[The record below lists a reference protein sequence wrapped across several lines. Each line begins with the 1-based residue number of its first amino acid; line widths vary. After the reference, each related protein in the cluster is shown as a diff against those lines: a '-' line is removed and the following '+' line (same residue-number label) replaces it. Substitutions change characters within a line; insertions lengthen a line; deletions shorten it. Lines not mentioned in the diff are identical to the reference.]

1 MIINKFVFKGDGSF
15 GTGNYTDLLQ
25 ILKKIEED
33 NPGEEI
39 AEILL
44 LVPSKKNFDG
54 TDISDILNKIDP
66 TFSKKLLKGAKIKIG
81 RFSLELASGKLI
93 PLTANIA
100 IGWNISIKAIDNL
113 ESNTNS
119 NYIKSL
125 YVKPWTELEF
135 NELRKRKY
143 IEE

>member
-15 GTGNYTDLLQ
+15 GAGNYTDLLQ

-39 AEILL
+39 VEILL

-93 PLTANIA
+93 PLSVNIA

-119 NYIKSL
+119 NYIKSI

>member
-1 MIINKFVFKGDGSF
+1 MIMNKFVFKGDGSF

-66 TFSKKLLKGAKIKIG
+66 TYSKKLLKGAKIKIG

-93 PLTANIA
+93 PHTVNIA